1 MNDKIKQILKNTL
14 LFFAIFLTV
23 NYLLQS
29 CQKEEVLPSDNGSL
43 IFTTTDNE
51 YSRNSIV
58 TMEIANQT
66 NEPVTIPSE
75 CPGEPFNVYRYES
88 NEWVQKNS
96 DPKLDCS
103 EAKEITVPPGEEIKI
118 TYDNWS
124 HALFSDMGRFR
135 IEFETTIKGEPKTI
149 QSNEFSVSEEGIFAK
164 IWRGLFYRPIYNGL
178 IFLTYVSPGHYLG
191 IGIILLTIIIRTI
204 LLIPSQKALKSQKR
218 MQDLQ
223 PKLEKIKE
231 KYKGDQQKIA
241 METMAAWKEAN
252 VSPLGSCLPMLMQF
266 PFLIAL
272 FYVIQAGLNPDNTY
286 LLYTTYANFSITDI
300 NIHFLGLD
308 LTKINLYVLPI
319 IVGGLQ
325 FIQMKMMMAKK
336 KVKDKAPIKG
346 MANEMAAATNMMTY
360 ILPVMIAVF
369 TASLPAGVGIYWG
382 VSTLYGIVQQT
393 FVNKEPSSTNSNS
406 DDVKVRVI
414 EK

>member
-14 LFFAIFLTV
+14 LFFAVFLSV

-29 CQKEEVLPSDNGSL
+29 CQKEEVAPSDNGSL

-51 YSRNSIV
+51 YGRTKIV
-58 TMEIANQT
+58 TLEIENQT
-66 NEPVTIPSE
+66 NEEIKIPSE
-75 CPGEPFNVYRYES
+75 CPGEPFDVYRYES
-88 NEWVQKNS
+88 NEWVQKNA

-103 EAKEITVPPGEEIKI
+103 DAKEITIPVGEDIKI
-118 TYDNWS
+118 NYANWN
-124 HALFSDMGRFR
+124 HALFSDTGRFR
-135 IEFETTIKGEPKTI
+135 IEFATTLKGEPKTI
-149 QSNEFSVSEEGIFAK
+149 QSNEFTVEKEGIFTQL
-164 IWRGLFYRPIYNGL
+164 WRGLFYRPIYNGL

-204 LLIPSQKALKSQKR
+204 LLVPSQKALKSQKR

-223 PKLEKIKE
+223 PKLDKIKE

-241 METMAAWKEAN
+241 METMATWKEAK
-252 VSPLGSCLPMLMQF
+252 VSPMGSCLPMLLQF

-286 LLYTTYANFSITDI
+286 LLYTTYANFSIPDI

-308 LTKINLYVLPI
+308 LTKVNMYVLPI

-336 KVKDKAPIKG
+336 KVKDKAPVKG

-393 FVNKEPSSTNSNS
+393 FVNRQPSSENNNS

>member
-14 LFFAIFLTV
+14 LFFAVFLSV

-29 CQKEEVLPSDNGSL
+29 CQKEEVAPSDNGSL
-43 IFTTTDNE
+43 IFTTTDTE
-51 YSRNSIV
+51 YGRTKIV
-58 TMEIANQT
+58 TLEIENQT
-66 NEPVTIPSE
+66 NEEIKIPSE
-75 CPGEPFNVYRYES
+75 CPGEPFDVYRYES
-88 NEWVQKNS
+88 NEWVQKNA

-103 EAKEITVPPGEEIKI
+103 DAKEITIPVGEDIKI
-118 TYDNWS
+118 NYANWN
-124 HALFSDMGRFR
+124 HALFSDTGRFR
-135 IEFETTIKGEPKTI
+135 IEFATTLKGEPKTI
-149 QSNEFSVSEEGIFAK
+149 QSNEFTVEKEGIFTQL
-164 IWRGLFYRPIYNGL
+164 WRGLFYRPIYNGL

-223 PKLEKIKE
+223 PKLDKIKE

-241 METMAAWKEAN
+241 METMATWKEAK
-252 VSPLGSCLPMLMQF
+252 VSPMGSCLPMLMQF

-286 LLYTTYANFSITDI
+286 LLYTTYANFSIPDI

-308 LTKINLYVLPI
+308 LTKVNMYVLPI

-336 KVKDKAPIKG
+336 KVKDKAPVKG
-346 MANEMAAATNMMTY
+346 IANEMAAATNMMTY

-393 FVNKEPSSTNSNS
+393 FVNRQPSSDNNNS

>member
-14 LFFAIFLTV
+14 LFFAVFLSV

-29 CQKEEVLPSDNGSL
+29 CQKEEVAPSDNGSL

-51 YSRNSIV
+51 YGRTKIV
-58 TMEIANQT
+58 TLEIENQT
-66 NEPVTIPSE
+66 NEEIKIPSE
-75 CPGEPFNVYRYES
+75 CPGEPFDVYRYES
-88 NEWVQKNS
+88 NEWVQKNA
-96 DPKLDCS
+96 DPKLNCS
-103 EAKEITVPPGEEIKI
+103 DAKEITIPVGEDIKI
-118 TYDNWS
+118 NYANWN
-124 HALFSDMGRFR
+124 HALFSDTGRFR
-135 IEFETTIKGEPKTI
+135 IEFATTLKGEPKTI
-149 QSNEFSVSEEGIFAK
+149 QSNEFTVEKEGIFTQL
-164 IWRGLFYRPIYNGL
+164 WRGLFYRPIYNGL

-204 LLIPSQKALKSQKR
+204 LLVPSQKALKSQKR

-223 PKLEKIKE
+223 PKLDKIKE

-241 METMAAWKEAN
+241 METMATWKEAK
-252 VSPLGSCLPMLMQF
+252 VSPMGSCLPMLLQF

-286 LLYTTYANFSITDI
+286 LLYTTYANFSIPDI

-308 LTKINLYVLPI
+308 LTKVNMYVLPI

-336 KVKDKAPIKG
+336 KVKDKAPVKG

-393 FVNKEPSSTNSNS
+393 FVNRQPSSENNNS